1 MRQVIG
7 LDANVRGGTRRR
19 WSNEQRAR
27 GGAHHPG
34 GESSHR
40 GRTTEV
46 VAVRA
51 EREQI
56 GTGTF
61 DERAKLRGRRSLEH
75 GDGDVNGYPRVEL
88 ANEPAER
95 AADALRVDAP
105 ETFHRVGAAGERRGH

>member
-40 GRTTEV
+40 GRATEV

-61 DERAKLRGRRSLEH
+61 EERAKLRGRRSLED
-75 GDGDVNGYPRVEL
+75 GDGNVNAHRRVEL
-88 ANEPAER
+88 ANESAER
-95 AADALRVDAP
+95 ASHAVRVDAP
-105 ETFHRVGAAGERRGH
+105 EAFHRVGAAGERR